1 MKTKLLFWI
10 AFLGVMIN
18 AEKANAATNS
28 WLGVSS
34 SWNTSTNWSLSHV
47 PTNSED
53 VVITLSGVLN
63 NPTISTTAGACKT
76 LTINGLGTTLTLN
89 GVGLAVS
96 GAISISTNTTLAG
109 TGTLSGTSTLAI
121 NAVAFTANTPVS
133 VSGAVTLSSGS
144 TLTTTA
150 AVAAA
155 GMSVTGS
162 TVALGSTLT
171 LSGALTATSSSTI
184 TSTTG
189 STISATS
196 LSIATGTYTLSGQL
210 AISGGMTVTSSTT
223 ITTNATGNT
232 IGAALFVG
240 QPFALTWNGTGT
252 TTLTGDPTF
261 KFNSSLTIGTGNTIT
276 FAANTTID
284 YSGTQKPFTNNGTLY
299 LLSGCALSLGTSSSF
314 INTGTLNL
322 ASSTLSLSGGNQNIA
337 NTGTI
342 IASSSTITLNNN
354 NVNLTN
360 SGTALVT
367 AKNTTF
373 NISGSGSYIDNSYTL
388 NATGCTFNF
397 NNGNYIKNSGTLTTQ
412 SGCIFNV
419 STSNSYIANTATYN
433 DHGSTYNLFGSGSY
447 FQNSGTSAVVKARG
461 ATFNL
466 GTNGSN
472 SMNMTNS
479 GTFTADSTSYINLAS
494 YQDGLTN
501 TGVFNAGTSGSSCVI
516 TLSAQACFVTN
527 TGSSSQAAY
536 FNLGSTS
543 IINLSAGYLPTVTNT
558 NNAYSFFTLMSDA
571 SGSAAFDQI
580 SSTGYDSGTLAIA
593 GTYNVQRFVSGGNL
607 ATNRGYRIFSSPTN
621 ITSPYSTSTTYTN
634 YITLNTLKN
643 SYTVYSSLSA
653 SSSYPG
659 AFTAGPS
666 GGTGFS
672 YINPNNNSII
682 YFYNETRASSNLTF
696 NSGKHVGVTAIGA
709 STVTLNGV
717 GAVSMPV
724 GNGYLMY
731 YVGPNSRT
739 NGTTGNPLDCYITNV
754 GYINQGDVTVAL
766 WYTPKNGASNAATGQ
781 LSYSL
786 STLTGGAGYN
796 MVGNPYPSTINI
808 ATVLGHNSNISTA
821 YLLNRTNSPGQA
833 YYAYT
838 ANGTSAPG
846 IGYALSGEG
855 FLVRTT
861 SGGNSL
867 TFKETDKVATQQL
880 TGSNLLMSSPK
891 GQALTIDG
899 TGKSFK
905 SAATAFGPQTAS
917 VKESDAQG
925 NPLTGLYVKLEKDS
939 ATYDYCG
946 VYFRSD
952 WQSTYNENLDAL
964 ELDASTSSALVSS
977 LSSDGMNASVKH
989 FPDYRKG
996 VSIKLYANGKT
1007 DGLYNLKVEGI
1018 RNIDTNNYKITL
1030 LDHFKKDSLDIGRYK
1045 SYAFNI
1051 LKSDTGTY
1059 GANRFELSIQQL
1071 PSTARY
1077 QLASFTAQKAT
1088 DGVLL
1093 TWRAYNEGVNYF
1105 YTLEKQQANGTGYTS
1120 LYQIQSNGGTIY
1132 KYTDKTPNTG
1142 NNIYRLKQVDL
1153 FGNITYSALVNIYYD
1168 NNGNASMF
1176 TLYPNPTVEAININV
1191 TYGKTSSA
1199 TTGSYKLNIYDAT
1212 GSLVTQKTADNSSFS
1227 QNVSEFKP
1235 GVYVVELKDNKGSS
1249 LGKTKFLKQ

>member
-1 MKTKLLFWI
+1 MKTRILFWI
-10 AFLGVMIN
+10 AVLVVIIN
-18 AEKANAATNS
+18 AGKANATTNT
-28 WLGVSS
+28 WLGLST
-34 SWNTSTNWSLSHV
+34 SWNTTTNWSQSHV
-47 PTNSED
+47 PTSSED
-53 VVITLSGVLN
+53 VVITLAGILN

-76 LTINGLGTTLTLN
+76 LTISGLTTTLTLN
-89 GVGLAVS
+89 GVGLTVS

-121 NAVAFTANTPVS
+121 NSVAFTVNTPVS
-133 VSGAVTLSSGS
+133 VSGAATLSSGS

-150 AVAAA
+150 AVSAASMA
-155 GMSVTGS
+155 VTGS

-171 LSGALTATSSSTI
+171 LTGALTATSSSTI

-189 STISATS
+189 STISAAS
-196 LSIATGTYTLSGQL
+196 LSIATGTYTLNGL
-210 AISGGMTVTSSTT
+210 LTISGTMTVTGSTT

-232 IGAALFVG
+232 IGSSLSVG
-240 QPFALTWNGTGT
+240 QPYALTWNGSGT
-252 TTLTGDPTF
+252 TTLTGAPSF
-261 KFNSSLTIGTGNTIT
+261 AFNASFTIGTGNTIK

-284 YSGTQKPFTNNGTLY
+284 YTGTQKPFTNNGNLY
-299 LLSGCALSLGTSSSF
+299 LLSGCTLSLGQSAP
-314 INTGTLNL
+314 L
-322 ASSTLSLSGGNQNIA
+322 
-337 NTGTI
+337 
-342 IASSSTITLNNN
+342 
-354 NVNLTN
+354 VN
-360 SGTALVT
+360 SGTAVVS
-367 AKNTTF
+367 ASNTTF
-373 NISGSGSYIDNSYTL
+373 NLSGSATYIDNSATF
-388 NATGCTFNF
+388 NATACTFNF
-397 NNGNYIKNSGTLTTQ
+397 VFASYIKNSGTSGKFTTQ
-412 SGCIFNV
+412 SGCIFNL
-419 STSNSYIANTATYN
+419 SNTSAYILNTSAYYY
-433 DHGSTYNLFGSGSY
+433 DHGSTYNLSGYTSS
-447 FQNSGTSAVVKARG
+447 FQNTGSSAVVTARG
-461 ATFNL
+461 TTFEGGANAATI
-466 GTNGSN
+466 
-472 SMNMTNS
+472 TNS
-479 GTFTADSTSYINLAS
+479 GTFTIDSTSYINLDT

-501 TGVFNAGTSGSSCVI
+501 TGVFNAGTSGSSCTI
-516 TLSAQACFVTN
+516 TISAQGCYVTN
-527 TGSSSQAAY
+527 TGSSSQSAY

-543 IINLSAGYLPTVTNT
+543 IIDLSGGYQPTVTNT
-558 NNAYSFFTLMSDA
+558 SNAYSFFTLMSDA
-571 SGSAAFDQI
+571 LGSAAFDQI
-580 SSTGYDSGTLAIA
+580 SSTGYSSGTVAIA

-607 ATNRGYRIFSSPTN
+607 STNRGYRVFSSPTN
-621 ITSPYSTSTTYTN
+621 ITNSYSTSTTYTN

-643 SYTVYSSLSA
+643 SYTVYSSLTA
-653 SSSYPG
+653 NTSYAG

-682 YFYNETRASSNLTF
+682 YFYDETKAVSNTSF
-696 NSGKHVGVTAIGA
+696 SSGKHIGVTAIGA

-739 NGTTGNPLDCYITNV
+739 DGTTGNPLDCYITNV

-766 WYTPKNGASNAATGQ
+766 WYTPKNGSSTASTGK

-808 ATVLGHNSNISTA
+808 ATLLGHNSNISTA
-821 YLLNRTNSPGQA
+821 YLLSRSNSSGQS

-855 FLVRTT
+855 FLIRTT
-861 SGGNSL
+861 SGSNSL

-880 TGSNLLMSSPK
+880 TGSNLLMSAPK
-891 GQALTIDG
+891 AETLTING
-899 TGKSFK
+899 TGKFFK
-905 SAATAFGPQTAS
+905 STGAAFAPQTTS

-925 NPLTGLYVKLEKDS
+925 NPLTGLYVKIEKDS
-939 ATYDYCG
+939 LSYDYCG
-946 VYFRSD
+946 VYFRND
-952 WQSTYNENLDAL
+952 WKGAFNENLDAL
-964 ELDASTSSALVSS
+964 DLDASSSSVLLSS
-977 LSSDGMNASVKH
+977 LSSDGMRAAVKH
-989 FPDYRKG
+989 FPDYKKG

-1007 DGLYNLKVEGI
+1007 NGLYKLKIEGI

-1051 LKSDTGTY
+1051 LKSDTGTF

-1071 PSTARY
+1071 PANARY
-1077 QLASFTAQKAT
+1077 QFASFTAQKAT

-1093 TWRAYNEGVNYF
+1093 TWRAYNEGDNYF
-1105 YTLEKQQANGTGYTS
+1105 YTLEKQQADGTGYTS
-1120 LYQIQSNGGTIY
+1120 LYQVQSNGGTIY
-1132 KYTDKTPNTG
+1132 KYTDKIPNTG

-1153 FGNITYSALVNIYYD
+1153 FGNVTYTALVSIYYD
-1168 NNGNASMF
+1168 KSGNASMF
-1176 TLYPNPTVEAININV
+1176 TLYPNPTVETINVNV
-1191 TYGKTSSA
+1191 TYGKTSSTA
-1199 TTGSYKLNIYDAT
+1199 TGSYKLNIYDVT

-1235 GVYVVELKDNKGSS
+1235 GVYIVELKDNQGSS
-1249 LGKTKFLKQ
+1249 LGKAKFLKK